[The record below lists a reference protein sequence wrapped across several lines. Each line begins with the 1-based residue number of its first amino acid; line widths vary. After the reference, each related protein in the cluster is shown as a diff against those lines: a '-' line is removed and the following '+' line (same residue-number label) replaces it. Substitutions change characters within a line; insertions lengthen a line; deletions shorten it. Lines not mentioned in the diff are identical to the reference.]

1 LARHA
6 GPSSGVPDPSDGA
19 ASSRGAASSDA
30 RGPSDADAVR
40 LTARVFGVVQG
51 VGFRYWTMGK
61 AEELGLTG
69 EVKNLADGSVALVAE
84 GTQWKIN
91 ELRTWLNSEH
101 TPGRVERVED
111 SISAAEG
118 NFRGF
123 RAR

>member
-1 LARHA
+1 M
-6 GPSSGVPDPSDGA
+6 GPEG
-19 ASSRGAASSDA
+19 ASSSASNLSEPDA
-30 RGPSDADAVR
+30 GTVR

-51 VGFRYWTMGK
+51 VGFRFWTAGK

-69 EVKNLADGSVALVAE
+69 EVKNLDDGSVSLVAE
-84 GTQWKIN
+84 GPQWKIH
-91 ELRTWLNSEH
+91 ELRSWLNSDA

-111 SISAAEG
+111 SMSPAEG

>member
-1 LARHA
+1 MA
-6 GPSSGVPDPSDGA
+6 GPSDP
-19 ASSRGAASSDA
+19 
-30 RGPSDADAVR
+30 DAVR

-69 EVKNLADGSVALVAE
+69 EVENLADGSVAVVAE
-84 GTQWKIN
+84 GPQWKVN